1 MRKKLLLYLF
11 IFLFLIL
18 PNNSLGL
25 EKRSNQN
32 LKQIVIQIQSSES
45 SNHTSTLAIRSKE
58 LFKMVEK
65 ILTDKDTMKTK
76 VTYHELSDATLT
88 IQNKNQTKTYVINEM
103 FNLIDEKQGILLQLP
118 SDFKKKLNKY
128 VSIVRQKHYG
138 QLITWDQARQKLP
151 KYSIFTVIDLESGLS
166 FKVQR
171 RAGSKHADVQP
182 LTAKDSKIMKQIYNG
197 QWSWNRR
204 AVLIQGEDYS
214 IAGSMNGMPHGG
226 DGIPHNDFSGHF
238 CIHFL
243 GSTTHRL
250 RNADPSHQSML
261 YKAAGLWRQ
270 YIQSATPNDVIESF
284 FIALN
289 QKDLFLLKT
298 LFPHKNHEQI
308 RSFKVEMESTSKI
321 RRLSSYSEEQHEDLW
336 LEIPIKVILT
346 TKHNKNQIVVY
357 TFHLQKNAIT
367 NEWKIYYVTKNI

>member
-1 MRKKLLLYLF
+1 M
-11 IFLFLIL
+11 L
-18 PNNSLGL
+18 PNNSLGF
-25 EKRSNQN
+25 EISPNQS
-32 LKQIVIQIQSSES
+32 LKQIIIQIQSTES
-45 SNHTSTLAIRSKE
+45 SNNTSSLSIRSKE
-58 LFKMVEK
+58 LFRQVEK
-65 ILTDKDTMKTK
+65 MLKDKNTLKTK
-76 VTYHELSDATLT
+76 IKYHHISDATL
-88 IQNKNQTKTYVINEM
+88 ILQNKNQTKTYVINEM
-103 FNLIDEKQGILLQLP
+103 LNLIDEKQGVLFHLP
-118 SDFKKKLNKY
+118 SDLKIKINKY
-128 VSIVRQKHYG
+128 VNIVRKKHYG
-138 QLITWDQARQKLP
+138 YLLTWEQAKEKLP
-151 KYSIFTVIDLESGLS
+151 KYSIFTVIDLETGLS

-204 AVLIQGEDYS
+204 AVLIQSGDYS

-250 RNADPSHQSML
+250 KNVDLSHQSML
-261 YKAAGLWRQ
+261 YKAAGMWTK
-270 YIQSATPNDVIESF
+270 YIQSATPNDVIDSF

-298 LFPHKNHEQI
+298 LFPHKNHDQI
-308 RSFKVEMESTSKI
+308 ETFKEEMETNSKI
-321 RRLSSYSEEQHEDLW
+321 RRLSSYAEEEYDDLW
-336 LEIPIKVILT
+336 LVIPIQAVLT

-357 TFHLQKNAIT
+357 HFYLQKNAIT
-367 NEWKIYYVTKNI
+367 NTWKIYDVTKNY

>member
-1 MRKKLLLYLF
+1 M
-11 IFLFLIL
+11 IL

-25 EKRSNQN
+25 EKKSNQN
-32 LKQIVIQIQSSES
+32 LNQIIIQIQSSES
-45 SNHTSTLAIRSKE
+45 SKNTSSLVIRSKE
-58 LFKMVEK
+58 FFNVVEK
-65 ILTDKDTMKTK
+65 MLEDKNTMISK
-76 VTYHELSDATLT
+76 VRYHQLSDATLT
-88 IQNKNQTKTYVINEM
+88 IQKKKQKRTYVISER
-103 FNLIDEKQGILLQLP
+103 FNLIDEKQDILFQLP
-118 SDFKKKLNKY
+118 IDLKIKINKY
-128 VSIVRQKHYG
+128 VNIVRKKHYG
-138 QLITWDQARQKLP
+138 YLLTWDQAKGELP
-151 KYSIFTVIDLESGLS
+151 KYSIFTVIDIETGLS

-204 AVLIQGEDYS
+204 AVLIQNGDYS

-250 RNADPSHQSML
+250 RNVDLSHQSML
-261 YKAAGLWRQ
+261 YKAAGMWRK
-270 YIQSATPNDVIESF
+270 YIQSASPNDVIESF

-308 RSFKVEMESTSKI
+308 ESFKVEMETNSKI
-321 RRLSSYSEEQHEDLW
+321 RRLSSYTEGQYDGDLW
-336 LEIPIKVILT
+336 LVIPIQAILT
-346 TKHNKNQIVVY
+346 TKHNKNQIVIY
-357 TFHLQKNAIT
+357 NFYLQKNAIT
-367 NEWKIYYVTKNI
+367 NAWKIYDVTKNF